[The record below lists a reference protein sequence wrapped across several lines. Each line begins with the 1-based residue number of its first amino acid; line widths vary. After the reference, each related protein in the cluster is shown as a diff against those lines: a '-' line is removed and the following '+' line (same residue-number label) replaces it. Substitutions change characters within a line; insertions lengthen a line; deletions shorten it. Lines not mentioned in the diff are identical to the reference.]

1 MCKKIVSSTRF
12 VQKGNPGLEEYVI
25 SYDISSLAML
35 LIFLVYFFTKKRFSS
50 RINHVF
56 ELIVYITCAMI
67 VCDLLGVLTLTYRE
81 RIPLWCNYLVQGGY
95 HVFQN
100 FGNFVFTYYIILI
113 TNKEGKSE
121 KNKRLTI
128 ITFIPAAV
136 VMLVI
141 VTNPFTGL
149 VFYFDEGLNYRHGS
163 FMIISLVIAIAYFI
177 FDVVKAITARSRLS
191 FKKRVTTIL
200 FVVFVFAGVLLQWL
214 FPRYLLTGFGCTLGL
229 VCVYLS
235 QQNPNDTIDTRT
247 NLFNRRAFSY
257 EIDRLITEGKPFKAI
272 GAVMLGFAGYNEKY
286 GFVRTDELF
295 VSIAHFLNTH
305 FGETG
310 VFSLGNDSF
319 AVITDRTDES
329 EIMKMISERLESG
342 FRVKGDEVA
351 PGAAFCVV
359 SFPDDVST
367 TRHLVNMIDL
377 GLEVAAEE
385 GSGVVLDVST
395 YADIKDRKIS
405 QLENRQ
411 KTLEELSKKMQQE
424 KEDALKSEQSKTL
437 FLAQMSHEIRTPMTA
452 ILGMTE
458 IIARDTKEKKTKE
471 YAASLQNSGRALL
484 TIINDILDY
493 SKIEAGKFEIV
504 ETEYYFASSIYN
516 AMNTIQVR
524 AAEKN
529 IEIYAEVDPTIP
541 SVMLG
546 DEIRARQILMNIL
559 SNAVKYTEKGSVTI
573 NAGWER
579 QGDICNLKISVT
591 DTGIG
596 IKKENIG
603 RLFDD
608 FDRFDKERNKAI
620 EGSGL
625 GLAIVKQLLKL
636 MHGTIKVESE
646 YGLGSTFTFTLPQ
659 KIIDDTPSVRLE
671 APERF
676 RLLIYDGRI
685 MERKSTARAAK
696 LLNVAYETTDNIDS
710 FKEKAEEDFTH
721 LIVGTAEYEN
731 LGALKD
737 DPRLVVIAN
746 EKYFDKDGRQILYL
760 SKPVFTFKLA
770 ILLEEHELKR
780 GITKNASRPF
790 IANEAKLLIVD
801 DNGVNLE
808 ICAGLL
814 KNHKMMVDFADSGDK
829 CLSLTKDKKYDL
841 IFLDHMMPG
850 KDGIETLALLRK
862 DPDNLNRETPVVAF
876 TANAVSGMKE
886 MFKKNGFDEFLS
898 KPIDI
903 AKMDDILLRFLDHRL
918 VEFVDEYEIEDD
930 EEEEV
935 RTYEPL
941 LPYMDMDSALA
952 NCGGSMEILSNLI
965 KIVYQDGKKKL
976 PLIKKYEEEGD
987 IADYTIELHSLK
999 STCANIGY
1007 KEMSERAKAL
1017 EFAGRNGDL
1026 ETIARDTPQI
1036 LKEYEDLLS
1045 DIEKMAARTEKAAMK
1060 IGDVKES
1067 LTFRDKLTV
1076 LNALLAEFETDL
1088 AEKILENEFS
1098 DEEAGNYRDK
1108 MEDIRGKMELYDYD
1122 GALESIGEILSSIS

>member
-1 MCKKIVSSTRF
+1 M
-12 VQKGNPGLEEYVI
+12 EDYVI

-35 LIFLVYFFTKKRFSS
+35 IIFLFYFFTKKRFAS

-67 VCDLLGVLTLTYRE
+67 VCDLLGVLTLAYRD
-81 RIPLWCNYLVQGGY
+81 RIPLWCNYVVQGGY
-95 HVFQN
+95 HLFQH

-113 TNKEGKSE
+113 TNKEGNSKR
-121 KNKRLTI
+121 NKRLTM
-128 ITFIPAAV
+128 ITFIPAAAV
-136 VMLVI
+136 LLI
-141 VTNPFTGL
+141 TLSNPFTKL
-149 VFYFDEGLNYRHGS
+149 VFYFDDELNYNHGP
-163 FMIISLVIAIAYFI
+163 FMPIALGIAIVYFI
-177 FDVVKAITARSRLS
+177 FDIAKSISARNRLS
-191 FKKRVTTIL
+191 FKKRITAIL
-200 FVVFVFAGVLLQWL
+200 FVVMVFSGVILQWL
-214 FPRYLLTGFGCTLGL
+214 FPRYLLTGIGCTMGL

-257 EIDRLITEGKPFKAI
+257 EVDRLITQGNPFKVV

-305 FGETG
+305 FGEHH

-319 AVITDRTDES
+319 AVIAEKTDCE
-329 EIMKMISERLESG
+329 EIIKMISGRLSSG
-342 FRVKGDEVA
+342 FKVKGDEVA
-351 PGAAFCVV
+351 PGDAYCIV
-359 SFPDDVST
+359 SFPDDAST

-385 GSGVVLDVST
+385 GGGAVLDVRT

-411 KTLEELSKKMQQE
+411 KKLEEMSKKMQQE
-424 KEDALKSEQSKTL
+424 KEDAQKSEQSKTL
-437 FLAQMSHEIRTPMTA
+437 FLAQMAPEIRTPMTA

-458 IIARDTKEKKTKE
+458 IIARDTKEKKIKE

-573 NAGWER
+573 NAGWTR
-579 QGDICNLKISVT
+579 TGDICNLRISVT

-596 IKKENIG
+596 IKKENLG

-608 FDRFDKERNKAI
+608 FDRFDTERNKAI

-636 MHGTIKVESE
+636 MNGKISVESE
-646 YGLGSTFTFTLPQ
+646 YGFGSTFTFTLPQ

-671 APERF
+671 DPERF
-676 RLLIYDGRI
+676 KLLIYDGRI
-685 MERKSTARAAK
+685 MERKSTERAAK
-696 LLNVAYETTDNIDS
+696 LLGVEYESVSGSDEFMRRQKEDS
-710 FKEKAEEDFTH
+710 FTH
-721 LIVGTAEYEN
+721 LIVGTSEYET
-731 LGALKD
+731 LASIKD

-746 EKYFDKDGRQILYL
+746 EKYFDKDGRQIMYL

-770 ILLEEHELKR
+770 ILLEEHEQR
-780 GITKNASRPF
+780 TGIKKNASRPF
-790 IANEAKLLIVD
+790 IANDAKLLIVD

-814 KNHKMMVDFADSGDK
+814 KNHQMMVDFADSGDK
-829 CLSLTKDKKYDL
+829 CLALTKNKKYDL

-850 KDGIETLALLRK
+850 KDGIETLNLLRG
-862 DPDNLNRETPVVAF
+862 DPSNENVNTPVVAF

-903 AKMDDILLRFLDHRL
+903 AKMDDILIRFLDHRL
-918 VEFVDEYEIEDD
+918 IEFVDEYDTDDD
-930 EEEEV
+930 EEETV
-935 RTYEPL
+935 VAAEPL
-941 LPYMDMDSALA
+941 LPHMDMDSALA
-952 NCGGSMEILSNLI
+952 NCGGSMDILVNLL
-965 KIVYQDGKKKL
+965 KIVYADGKKKL
-976 PLIKKYEEEGD
+976 PLIEKYREEGD
-987 IADYTIELHSLK
+987 IANYTIEVHALK
-999 STCANIGY
+999 TTCANIGY
-1007 KEMSERAKAL
+1007 REMSEKAKAL
-1017 EFAGRNGDL
+1017 EAAGRNEDR
-1026 ETIARDTPQI
+1026 ETIDRDTPEI
-1036 LKEYEDLLS
+1036 LKEYEELLS
-1045 DIEKMAARTEKAAMK
+1045 DIEKLESRRESVRMPS
-1060 IGDVKES
+1060 GDAGS
-1067 LTFRDKLTV
+1067 FMTLQDKLAV
-1076 LNALLAEFETDL
+1076 LRALLRDYETDV
-1088 AEKILENEFS
+1088 AEKILECSFS
-1098 DEEAGNYRDK
+1098 SEESGIYRDRI
-1108 MEDIRGKMELYDYD
+1108 EEIRGKMELYDYD
-1122 GALESIGEILSSIS
+1122 GAQEVIEDIMSDLDK